1 MNLQKLNPW
10 NWFKHEDA
18 ARREDSQ
25 IPVRRA
31 DLATAGSLGSM
42 PQLYRE
48 IDRLWDVVAREFGF
62 GPWLEGRGGR
72 GGLLSDFSGRGI
84 FSPELNVSSDEK
96 EYSVT
101 LEAAG
106 MEQDDISLETADN
119 KLFIRGNKSEES
131 EQKDKHYYR
140 IERRYGNF
148 QRVLDMPEDA
158 VVEEISASMKN
169 GLLSIRIPRRKLEAA
184 NSKKIEILSA

>member
-18 ARREDSQ
+18 ARREDSR
-25 IPVRRA
+25 IPVRHP
-31 DLATAGSLGSM
+31 DYPTEGGHSSM
-42 PQLYRE
+42 PQLYQE
-48 IDRLWDVVAREFGF
+48 IDRLWDAVTRDFGF
-62 GPWLEGRGGR
+62 SPWMADRRGRGS
-72 GGLLSDFSGRGI
+72 LADFSGHAK

-96 EYSVT
+96 EYAVT

-106 MEQDDISLETADN
+106 MEQQDISLETGDG
-119 KLFIRGNKSEES
+119 KLFIRGNKSEET
-131 EQKDKHYYR
+131 EQKDKHFYR

-148 QRVLDMPEDA
+148 QRVLDLPEDA
-158 VVEEISASMKN
+158 VVDDISASMKN
-169 GLLSIRIPRRKLEAA
+169 GLLTIKIPRRKLEAS